1 MLVELRS
8 LRGRSDPSLSP
19 EEKEE
24 VGRERIMLPEREGMA
39 GDWWEVHR
47 ETYDMTFKCR

>member
-8 LRGRSDPSLSP
+8 LRGRSDLSVSP
-19 EEKEE
+19 EGKEE
-24 VGRERIMLPEREGMA
+24 VGRERIMLPEREGKA
-39 GDWWEVHR
+39 GDRWEAHR